1 MDRIDKNVWP
11 DSGSHMAETLGHK
24 FKQEQSHISAAV
36 KDIIQRRCFL
46 FHHDFHREKFT
57 LKAVLLGAML
67 ITAHGVWAG
76 GSENNCYFK
85 NDYCGGQVGPAGPAG
100 ADGQDGDSAYQIAL
114 NNGFVGTEQE
124 WLLSLQG
131 ADGIDGLNGKDGING
146 ADGLD
151 GQNGASAYQVA
162 VNNGFEG
169 SETQWLESL
178 QGLQGLQG
186 EQGIQGVKGDTGAT
200 GATGMQGEQG
210 LQGLQGEQGI
220 QGVKGDTGATGA
232 TGMQG
237 VKGDTGTT
245 GAMGYSAYQV
255 AQVNGFDGTITE
267 WLASLK
273 GDTGNTGMTGAS
285 GFSAY
290 QVAVGD
296 GFDGTVTQWLASL
309 KGADGT
315 NGITKEVMD
324 AADTYILN
332 EAKTYVNQV
341 GEQTLNQ
348 ANAYTDSRVNALNR
362 DMRKLEDRTY
372 AAVASSIAIASLPQ
386 PTDAGYNMLSAGVGT
401 WEGEQGYAFGLS
413 GVTENNKYV
422 YKVAVTTNSE
432 GDFGAGAAIGWQW
445 K

>member
-1 MDRIDKNVWP
+1 MNKIDTNVLGNP
-11 DSGSHMAETLGHK
+11 DSQIMKVSGQNL
-24 FKQEQSHISAAV
+24 KQEHTHISTAV
-36 KDIIQRRCFL
+36 SAVMNLQTIKPNHCLQRF
-46 FHHDFHREKFT
+46 
-57 LKAVLLGAML
+57 AMNVLVLSAILM
-67 ITAHGVWAG
+67 TANTNVFAG
-76 GSENNCYFK
+76 SCNSNQDTGSCP
-85 NDYCGGQVGPAGPAG
+85 GSGIPGPAGSAG
-100 ADGQDGDSAYQIAL
+100 ADGEDGLSAYEIAVNTMSYNPDPNKTDL
-114 NNGFVGTEQE
+114 ENETAWIE
-124 WLLSLQG
+124 SLQG
-131 ADGIDGLNGKDGING
+131 ATG
-146 ADGLD
+146 AQG
-151 GQNGASAYQVA
+151 
-162 VNNGFEG
+162 E
-169 SETQWLESL
+169 

-186 EQGIQGVKGDTGAT
+186 EQGIQGVKGDTGA
-200 GATGMQGEQG
+200 QGEQG

-232 TGMQG
+232 QGLQG
-237 VKGDTGTT
+237 VQGET
-245 GAMGYSAYQV
+245 GATGYNAYQV
-255 AQVNGFDGTITE
+255 AQVNGFNGTITE

-273 GDTGNTGMTGAS
+273 GDMGNTGMTGAT

-290 QVAVGD
+290 DVAVGN
-296 GFDGTVTQWLASL
+296 GFEGSITQWLASL
-309 KGADGT
+309 KGTNGT
-315 NGITKEVMD
+315 NGISKEVMD

-341 GEQTLNQ
+341 GQQTLNQ

-386 PTDAGYNMLSAGVGT
+386 PTDAGYNMFSAGVGT

-413 GVTENNKYV
+413 GVTESNKYV

>member
-1 MDRIDKNVWP
+1 MKV
-11 DSGSHMAETLGHK
+11 SGQNL
-24 FKQEQSHISAAV
+24 KQEHTHISTAVSAAMNL
-36 KDIIQRRCFL
+36 Q
-46 FHHDFHREKFT
+46 T
-57 LKAVLLGAML
+57 LKPNHCLQRFAMNVLVLSAILM
-67 ITAHGVWAG
+67 TANTNVFAG
-76 GSENNCYFK
+76 SCNSNQDTGSCPES
-85 NDYCGGQVGPAGPAG
+85 GIPGPAG
-100 ADGQDGDSAYQIAL
+100 ADGLSAYEIAVNTMSYNPDPNKTDL
-114 NNGFVGTEQE
+114 ENETAWIE
-124 WLLSLQG
+124 SLQG
-131 ADGIDGLNGKDGING
+131 ATG
-146 ADGLD
+146 AQG
-151 GQNGASAYQVA
+151 
-162 VNNGFEG
+162 E
-169 SETQWLESL
+169 

-186 EQGIQGVKGDTGAT
+186 EQGIQGVKGDTGA
-200 GATGMQGEQG
+200 QGEQG

-232 TGMQG
+232 QGLQG
-237 VKGDTGTT
+237 VQGET
-245 GAMGYSAYQV
+245 GATGYNAYQV
-255 AQVNGFDGTITE
+255 AQVNGFNGTITE

-273 GDTGNTGMTGAS
+273 GDMGNTGMTGAT

-290 QVAVGD
+290 DVAVGN
-296 GFDGTVTQWLASL
+296 GFEGSITQWLASL
-309 KGADGT
+309 KGTNGT
-315 NGITKEVMD
+315 NGISKEVMD

-341 GEQTLNQ
+341 GQQTLNQ

-386 PTDAGYNMLSAGVGT
+386 PTDAGYNMFSAGVGT

-413 GVTENNKYV
+413 GVTESNKYV

>member
-1 MDRIDKNVWP
+1 MKV
-11 DSGSHMAETLGHK
+11 SGQNL
-24 FKQEQSHISAAV
+24 KQEHTHISTAVSAAMNL
-36 KDIIQRRCFL
+36 Q
-46 FHHDFHREKFT
+46 T
-57 LKAVLLGAML
+57 LKPNHCLQRFAMNVLVLSAILM
-67 ITAHGVWAG
+67 TANTNVFAG
-76 GSENNCYFK
+76 SCNSNQDTGSCP
-85 NDYCGGQVGPAGPAG
+85 GSGIPGPAGPAG
-100 ADGQDGDSAYQIAL
+100 ADGEDGLSAYEIAVNTMSYNL
-114 NNGFVGTEQE
+114 DPNKTDLENETAWIE
-124 WLLSLQG
+124 SLQG
-131 ADGIDGLNGKDGING
+131 ATG
-146 ADGLD
+146 AQG
-151 GQNGASAYQVA
+151 
-162 VNNGFEG
+162 E
-169 SETQWLESL
+169 

-186 EQGIQGVKGDTGAT
+186 EQGIQGVKGDTGA
-200 GATGMQGEQG
+200 QGEQG

-232 TGMQG
+232 QGLQG
-237 VKGDTGTT
+237 VQGET
-245 GAMGYSAYQV
+245 GATGYNAYQV
-255 AQVNGFDGTITE
+255 AQVNGFNGTITE

-273 GDTGNTGMTGAS
+273 GDMGNTGMTGAT

-290 QVAVGD
+290 DVAVGN
-296 GFDGTVTQWLASL
+296 GFEGSITQWLASL
-309 KGADGT
+309 KGTNGT
-315 NGITKEVMD
+315 NGISKEVMD

-341 GEQTLNQ
+341 GQQTLNQ

-386 PTDAGYNMLSAGVGT
+386 PTDAGYNMFSAGVGT

-413 GVTENNKYV
+413 GVTESNKYV

>member
-1 MDRIDKNVWP
+1 MNKIDTNVLGNP
-11 DSGSHMAETLGHK
+11 DSQIMKVSGQNL
-24 FKQEQSHISAAV
+24 KQEHTNISTAV
-36 KDIIQRRCFL
+36 SAVMNLQTIKPNHCLQRF
-46 FHHDFHREKFT
+46 
-57 LKAVLLGAML
+57 AMNVLVLSAILM
-67 ITAHGVWAG
+67 TANTNVFAG
-76 GSENNCYFK
+76 SCNSNQDTGSCP
-85 NDYCGGQVGPAGPAG
+85 GSGIPGPAGPAG
-100 ADGQDGDSAYQIAL
+100 ADGEDGLSAYEIAVNTMSYNPDPNKTDL
-114 NNGFVGTEQE
+114 ENETAWIE
-124 WLLSLQG
+124 SLQG
-131 ADGIDGLNGKDGING
+131 ATG
-146 ADGLD
+146 AQG
-151 GQNGASAYQVA
+151 
-162 VNNGFEG
+162 E
-169 SETQWLESL
+169 

-186 EQGIQGVKGDTGAT
+186 EQGIQGVKGDTGA
-200 GATGMQGEQG
+200 QGEQG

-232 TGMQG
+232 QGLQG
-237 VKGDTGTT
+237 VQGET
-245 GAMGYSAYQV
+245 GATGYNAYQV
-255 AQVNGFDGTITE
+255 AQVNGFNGTITE

-273 GDTGNTGMTGAS
+273 GDMGNTGMTGAT

-290 QVAVGD
+290 DVAVGN
-296 GFDGTVTQWLASL
+296 GFEGSITQWLASL
-309 KGADGT
+309 KGTNGT
-315 NGITKEVMD
+315 NGISKEVMD

-341 GEQTLNQ
+341 GQQTLNQ

-386 PTDAGYNMLSAGVGT
+386 PTDAGYNMFSAGVGT

-413 GVTENNKYV
+413 GVTESNKYV